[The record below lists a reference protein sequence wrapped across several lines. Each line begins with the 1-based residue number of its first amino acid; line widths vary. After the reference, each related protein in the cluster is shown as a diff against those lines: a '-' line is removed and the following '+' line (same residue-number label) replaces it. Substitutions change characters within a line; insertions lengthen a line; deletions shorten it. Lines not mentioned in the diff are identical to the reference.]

1 MPCRA
6 ASPERGWTKP
16 AWPSGIAT
24 ARPVPTSA
32 RSPGP
37 SSTLSLAERSRPAS
51 PSYALVGSV
60 ASSWRRV
67 TGKSV
72 MHPSGDVSVLPR
84 RSGTARSGAARG
96 DPRSKLVQA
105 LAGERG
111 DLQRVRVAVREPA
124 PAECVHGVDLVDHEL
139 DRQLVRADLAQ
150 DAVHGC
156 DLLDEELLGSRPV
169 DDVKDDVGHER
180 LLERCRKPFHQ
191 LMRQA
196 ADEADGVGDE
206 VAAPFVLEAAR
217 GWVERLEQAVAH
229 RDAGVGE
236 RIEERGLARIRVAG
250 ERHRRSL
257 GAPPLLAPDV
267 ALAAQLAQP
276 LAEKRDAA
284 ARQAPVRL
292 ELRLARAAGADSA
305 AETLEVLPH
314 PPHPREVVLELRKLD
329 LELSLGADGVL
340 GEDVEDQLR
349 AVDDPRLERVLERPL
364 LGRAQLVVDD
374 QDLCL
379 GVPVRLL

>member
-72 MHPSGDVSVLPR
+72 MHPSGGVSVLPR

-96 DPRSKLVQA
+96 AAGGRRRGRLPVVSSRSSIGAPSAYSSFRRAPLLVRQQEAHALEPLAEALGDPRSQLVQA

-124 PAECVHGVDLVDHEL
+124 PAERVHGVDLVDHEL
-139 DRQLVRADLAQ
+139 DRQLVCADLAQ
-150 DAVHGC
+150 DAVDGG
-156 DLLDEELLGSRPV
+156 DLLDEASA
-169 DDVKDDVGHER
+169 
-180 LLERCRKPFHQ
+180 RKPI
-191 LMRQA
+191 RRR
-196 ADEADGVGDE
+196 
-206 VAAPFVLEAAR
+206 R
-217 GWVERLEQAVAH
+217 G
-229 RDAGVGE
+229 G
-236 RIEERGLARIRVAG
+236 RGRRRASPRAS
-250 ERHRRSL
+250 RRS
-257 GAPPLLAPDV
+257 PPPA
-267 ALAAQLAQP
+267 
-276 LAEKRDAA
+276 DAA
-284 ARQAPVRL
+284 A
-292 ELRLARAAGADSA
+292 G
-305 AETLEVLPH
+305 
-314 PPHPREVVLELRKLD
+314 
-329 LELSLGADGVL
+329 
-340 GEDVEDQLR
+340 
-349 AVDDPRLERVLERPL
+349 
-364 LGRAQLVVDD
+364 GRSRR
-374 QDLCL
+374 C
-379 GVPVRLL
+379 R